1 MSLSF
6 DFRYNF
12 SHSNDQYW
20 ERISL
25 LFHLIS
31 NYIPAQF
38 KDIKSEEALF
48 RFFSQSNRTWISTVT
63 CLNMSKVTRSSS
75 YVYIIVLNS
84 LLTETKIVWGWIT
97 AIGIQTNS
105 SQCHSFCSSAKM
117 KVKNSIIVLVLL
129 INV

>member
-6 DFRYNF
+6 DLRYNF

-48 RFFSQSNRTWISTVT
+48 RFFHGQ
-63 CLNMSKVTRSSS
+63 
-75 YVYIIVLNS
+75 
-84 LLTETKIVWGWIT
+84 TE
-97 AIGIQTNS
+97 
-105 SQCHSFCSSAKM
+105 HE
-117 KVKNSIIVLVLL
+117 LVLL
-129 INV
+129 HVLTCQKLPEAALMFTSLSWTVYLQKLKLYEDESLP